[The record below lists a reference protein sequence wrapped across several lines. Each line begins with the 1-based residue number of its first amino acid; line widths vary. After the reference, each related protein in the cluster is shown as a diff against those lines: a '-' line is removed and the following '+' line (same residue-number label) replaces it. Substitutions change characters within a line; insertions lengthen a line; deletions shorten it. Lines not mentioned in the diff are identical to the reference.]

1 MSYSLIIINISEIFT
16 ATEKDPVISGG
27 DLVIAAD
34 SDGKIS
40 FVGKKSEFVKIAP
53 DYKNNAD
60 VVKDAG
66 NRVVYPGLV
75 DSHTHIVF
83 AATREDEFAM
93 KARGASYEEI
103 ATAGGGILNS
113 AKKTA
118 AATVDEI
125 YEQSAKRLEQVI
137 GYGITTVEIKSGY
150 ALTLEGEIKLLEAIR
165 KLKDNYPIEIVPTFL
180 GAHAY
185 PAQFKNDHEGYI
197 SQINN
202 EMLPEIKSR
211 GLAEFVD
218 VFCEEGYFSLK
229 ETEKI
234 LTRAKDLGFKL
245 KLHADEFNSLGG
257 TELAAQMGAAS
268 VDHLEEISERG
279 IKLLAETGTV
289 AGVLPITSVFSRL
302 PFAPAKKMIDAGVK
316 VALAT
321 DMNPG
326 SSMSGFL
333 PLAASLGATQL
344 QISAEDSLRGITVM
358 GAASLK
364 REDVKGTIEVGK
376 DADLVVMDAQSWI
389 YPLYHFAHNH
399 AHSVFSKGRLLDFN
413 GLKQLN

>member
-1 MSYSLIIINISEIFT
+1 MISSLIIENICEIFT
-16 ATEKDPVISGG
+16 AKDKDPILTGG
-27 DLVIAAD
+27 DLLVAAD
-34 SDGKIS
+34 KSGKIS
-40 FVGKKSEFVKIAP
+40 FVGKRSEFLKKNP
-53 DYKNNAD
+53 DYKATFD
-60 VVKDAG
+60 KVVDAG
-66 NRVVYPGLV
+66 DRVVYPGMV

-93 KARGASYEEI
+93 KARGATYEEI
-103 ATAGGGILNS
+103 ANAGGGILNS

-118 AATVDEI
+118 LATVDEI
-125 YEQSAKRLEQVI
+125 YEQSAKRLEQLI
-137 GYGITTVEIKSGY
+137 SYGVTTVEIKSGY
-150 ALTLEGEIKLLEAIR
+150 ALTLEGELKLLEAIK
-165 KLKDNYPIEIVPTFL
+165 KLKDNYPVEIVSTFL

-185 PAQFKNDHEGYI
+185 PTEFKNDHEGYI
-197 SQINN
+197 SLIND

-234 LTRAKDLGFKL
+234 LKKAKDLGFKL

-257 TELAAQMGAAS
+257 TELASQMGAAS
-268 VDHLEEISERG
+268 VDHLEEITEKG
-279 IKLLAETGTV
+279 IELLASTGTV

-302 PFAPAKKMIDAGVK
+302 PFAPAKRMIEAGVK

-326 SSMSGFL
+326 SSMCGFL
-333 PLAASLGATQL
+333 PMAASLGATQL
-344 QISAEDSLRGITVM
+344 QISAEDSLRGITAN
-358 GAASLK
+358 GAASVK
-364 REDVKGTIEVGK
+364 RDRMKGTVEVGK
-376 DADLVVMDAQSWI
+376 DADLVIMDTNSWI

-399 AHSVFSKGRLLDFN
+399 VHSVFSKGQLLDFN
-413 GLKQLN
+413 SRKQLN